1 MPRLRSSAL
10 PRRPAV
16 WQRVAAGLALALV
29 VGLNVFAVSPDLHAW
44 LHAGHV
50 EAGAHAGCSHGPAA
64 GEAAPAGHLPSETSD
79 EGCVVTQFAQ
89 GQLGFEAPVV
99 LAAALVASCTSS
111 HPDATARRAVAD
123 LFLPPGCGP
132 PAV

>member
-1 MPRLRSSAL
+1 MPRFRPSAL
-10 PRRPAV
+10 PRHPAV
-16 WQRVAAGLALALV
+16 WQRLVAGLALALV

-50 EAGAHAGCSHGPAA
+50 EAGAHAGCSHGPVD
-64 GEAAPAGHLPSETSD
+64 EHLPESSD

-99 LAAALVASCTSS
+99 LTFALCASRTSS

-123 LFLPPGCGP
+123 LSLPPGCGP